1 MRAVNRLWEI
11 SLSYWK
17 RSRIAWLS
25 VNVYIIRVLL
35 AGIFITVTPSY
46 VLGQRYY
53 YVDDNIAGELF
64 CRLIGSTYFLFVFGK
79 GSTLTIMCLAIERW
93 FSVVKPVK
101 YKYAFK
107 RGRLL
112 LYIAIIWAF
121 SCFTQINELFIMKNS
136 HGICARSSPPYSV
149 KTEKILTLLH
159 ILATF
164 FVPSIVTWVTFAH
177 VWFHVRSTMVHHR
190 TRLSNYERAKQKLI
204 RMCALTALLLTV
216 CWFPAEMFF
225 ILKEFNVVTLSLSF
239 YQFTDMLAMSNSCFN
254 PWVYFIY
261 NREYRK
267 AFLSL
272 VTVKMRKQDNRTTAF
287 TLLSTAKSPSVVLIR
302 QVNMQPELGSRE
314 INVYLWHVKQYTKT
328 MLHRDQP
335 PFLGIPVVVP
345 EDFLSLIVPLEIVQ
359 ALQELSGH

>member
-1 MRAVNRLWEI
+1 MFV
-11 SLSYWK
+11 
-17 RSRIAWLS
+17 
-25 VNVYIIRVLL
+25 
-35 AGIFITVTPSY
+35 GILITATPSY
-46 VLGQRYY
+46 VLGQEYY

-64 CRLIGSTYFLFVFGK
+64 CRLIGSTYFLFLFGK

-93 FSVVKPVK
+93 FSVVKPLK

-112 LYIAIIWAF
+112 SYIAIIWAF
-121 SCFTQINELFIMKNS
+121 SCFTQINELFIMKTS
-136 HGICARSSPPYSV
+136 QGICVRSSPPYNV

-177 VWFHVRSTMVHHR
+177 VWLHVRSTMVYHR
-190 TRLSNYERAKQKLI
+190 SRLSNYERAKQKLI

-225 ILKEFNVVTLSLSF
+225 ILKEFNVISLSLSF

-254 PWVYFIY
+254 PWVYFLY
-261 NREYRK
+261 NREYRR

-272 VTVKMRKQDNRTTAF
+272 VTVKMRKQDNRTF
-287 TLLSTAKSPSVVLIR
+287 NFLSTAKSPSVVLVR
-302 QVNMQPELGSRE
+302 QVNMQHERGSRE
-314 INVYLWHVKQYTKT
+314 SP
-328 MLHRDQP
+328 M
-335 PFLGIPVVVP
+335 
-345 EDFLSLIVPLEIVQ
+345 
-359 ALQELSGH
+359 